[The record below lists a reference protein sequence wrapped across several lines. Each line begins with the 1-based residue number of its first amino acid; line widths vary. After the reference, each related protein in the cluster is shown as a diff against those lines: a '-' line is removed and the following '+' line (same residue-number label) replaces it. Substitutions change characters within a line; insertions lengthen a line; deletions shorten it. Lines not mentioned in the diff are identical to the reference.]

1 MSLKTNVISTISGNN
16 ITVNNPIDIGQLNQL
31 GQNVTDTFNNV
42 LSSGTHSGSTN
53 YSNSW
58 IKADTSSDADSS
70 LITSSIAFNS
80 SSGTLTITAA
90 VGAGYPV
97 SPWAN
102 KLAAGRNKL
111 VNVTLPNG
119 TGSTGTSPQMYL
131 RFGNTTT
138 IPCVIY
144 FGGPNNYII
153 MQNLSYQFFNGNNS
167 GGTGQQMQQIPS
179 FNSTNVYTWC
189 VKTFENLV
197 YYHFI
202 DNTNFPGRVI
212 NHGSG
217 YDPLFLAAT
226 TSVTALGV
234 SSSSPY
240 TNVYSNFKAQNMD
253 NLLNVICLGDSNT
266 QGDSG
271 TNAIPRTTGQDYIQN
286 LNYAFRDKN
295 VVFTNRGFSG
305 FTSYDFASGGSQ
317 DVANLI
323 PNYFVQKA
331 KNVVTLLIGTN
342 DSAGINNAYN
352 LTNTL
357 NNIAYI
363 IYTVKQL
370 NCEIWICTSPG
381 RNDNTTYMQNLIHI
395 NNGIRNLNP
404 PPDRII
410 DLWSLTADPNYY
422 DSTNNVERILPSLIQ
437 TDNLHFNPA
446 GHLII
451 SDAISKLVWEEI
463 SYNANSANT
472 TVNKTLSLSSNV
484 NPNIRFA
491 SYGVSGPNNNTSIT
505 NGAKLI
511 LYPTGPGAGNYNYQI
526 GIDNSSGAGAIWY
539 GVNAIGDEHR
549 FYNNS
554 TKTLSI
560 SGNSGLNVFN
570 NTSLSTTSSSP
581 GGCTNLAGSLALT
594 GLGALQACI
603 MLQGGQYGPPNTT
616 SRTIG
621 TRIVLNPTGYPTSST
636 DYAIGITTSPGV
648 GVWFGVNQISDH
660 FYFYNNNTITL
671 DITNASTTFGSNNL
685 VSITNGTVSSSK
697 TTGALVV
704 TGGVGISGALF
715 GSTFNSSGLATLNSV
730 SVSGTSTLA
739 VTNTSGLLSAN
750 SGLTVVGTSTLAAT
764 NISGLTTI
772 TNTTASSSS
781 STGALVISGGLGV
794 AGNVYSNGVLLTP
807 GVIYTQGT
815 NISISSNVISTVTN
829 PTFSGI
835 TSITNATTSSSTST
849 GALIITGGVGVG
861 GALFGTT
868 FNSSGLATLNSVSV
882 SGTSTLAVTN
892 ISGIT
897 SITNATASSS
907 TSTGALVVTGGTGI
921 GGNLFV
927 GGTGNFAGITSITN
941 ATATT
946 SSSTG
951 ALLVSGGISSS
962 LTTNSS
968 SATNGGTLTL
978 AGGAAIAKDLYIGQ
992 NLIVTGTI
1000 SSAAATPGSRTTG
1013 SLVNTSAVTVNNQI
1027 LTVNGTNNIYAA
1039 TFSCTPTAANAVTS
1053 FVTNLPNRTSNSIFV
1068 YEIIA
1073 TIQGFNGSVNISNC
1087 VCYAVTGSI
1096 NFQIQFTSIDNTNVH
1111 YIQVR
1116 ANYISN

>member
-16 ITVNNPIDIGQLNQL
+16 ITVNSPIDIGQLNQL

-70 LITSSIAFNS
+70 LITSTIAFNS

-90 VGAGYPV
+90 VGAGYQV

-197 YYHFI
+197 YYHLI

-305 FTSYDFASGGSQ
+305 FTSYDFASGGAQ

-410 DLWSLTADPNYY
+410 DLWSLTVDPNYY

-463 SYNANSANT
+463 SYNSNSANT

-484 NPNIRFA
+484 NPNIRFS

-570 NTSLSTTSSSP
+570 NTSLSSTSSSP

-636 DYAIGITTSPGV
+636 DYAIGITTSPGI
-648 GVWFGVNQISDH
+648 GVWFGVNQLSDH
-660 FYFYNNNTITL
+660 FYFYNNTSITL
-671 DITNASTTFGSNNL
+671 DITNASTTFGSNNI

-739 VTNTSGLLSAN
+739 VTN
-750 SGLTVVGTSTLAAT
+750 
-764 NISGLTTI
+764 I
-772 TNTTASSSS
+772 
-781 STGALVISGGLGV
+781 
-794 AGNVYSNGVLLTP
+794 
-807 GVIYTQGT
+807 
-815 NISISSNVISTVTN
+815 
-829 PTFSGI
+829 SGI
-835 TSITNATTSSSTST
+835 TSITNATASSSTST
-849 GALIITGGVGVG
+849 GALVVTGGVGIS
-861 GALFGTT
+861 GALFGST
-868 FNSSGLATLNSVSV
+868 FNSSGLATLNSISV

-921 GGNLFV
+921 GGNFFV
-927 GGTGNFAGITSITN
+927 GGTGNFAGVTTITN
-941 ATATT
+941 STAST

-951 ALLVSGGISSS
+951 SLLVSGGISSS

-968 SATNGGTLTL
+968 SVTNGGTLTL

-1013 SLVNTSAVTVNNQI
+1013 SLVNASAVTVNNQI

-1039 TFSCTPTAANAVTS
+1039 TFSCTPTAANTVTS
-1053 FVTNLPNRTSNSIFV
+1053 FVTNLPNRTSNSTFV

-1087 VCYAVTGSI
+1087 VCYAVTGST